1 MLVILIKEQLIAP
14 EDVCFSCVL
23 ADNSGKPRWYDGKLG
38 CGQAVSKITE
48 KQADW
53 HECMIG
59 FRISN
64 IDRDA
69 F

>member
-1 MLVILIKEQLIAP
+1 MLVILIKEQFIAP
-14 EDVCFSCVL
+14 QNVCKSCVL
-23 ADNSGKPRWYDGKLG
+23 ADKSGKPRWYDGKLG

-53 HECMIG
+53 HECMMG
-59 FRISN
+59 FRIAN